1 MRKKTPKIVCP
12 KCGTQYLPGEIFLPK
27 SFVGQPKQVIKNCYG
42 EIIDYYGDSMGL
54 NETYQCDKCNAVLSI
69 KAAVQFQVQIKDE
82 LNLKA
87 PYRTNFKKEKLVLSE
102 D

>member
-1 MRKKTPKIVCP
+1 
-12 KCGTQYLPGEIFLPK
+12 
-27 SFVGQPKQVIKNCYG
+27 
-42 EIIDYYGDSMGL
+42 MGL
-54 NETYQCDKCNAVLSI
+54 NEVYQCDKCNAVLSI

-87 PYRTNFKKEKLVLSE
+87 PYRTSFKKEKLVLPE